1 MRTKPPT
8 DSIILDRARRLRREM
23 TEAERKLWRFLRDRP
38 LVGVKFR
45 RQVPIGNF
53 IADFCCLDSRLIV
66 ELDGGQ
72 HAEQE
77 KADELRSRLLAEK
90 GFRVLR
96 FRNDQ
101 VLKGAQ
107 FVVEE
112 ILSVIASE
120 QRARAPSPGV
130 RDARRPL
137 PKGEA

>member
-8 DSIILDRARRLRREM
+8 DSVILDRARRLRREM
-23 TEAERKLWRFLRDRP
+23 TEPERKLWRFLRERP

-45 RQVPIGNF
+45 RQVPVGNF
-53 IADFCCLDSRLIV
+53 IADFCCGEHQLIV

-77 KADELRSRLLAEK
+77 DADASRSRFLAEK

-96 FRNDQ
+96 FWNDQ
-101 VLKGAQ
+101 VLNGAE

-112 ILSVIASE
+112 ILKAIALD
-120 QRARAPSPGV
+120 ARAPSPGA